1 MVTKKQTGFTIVELL
16 IVIVIIGILAA
27 ITIVAYNG
35 IQERARQQKIQ
46 TDLTA
51 IEKAIVATRISESNV
66 IGAITS
72 SYGTGGSCAGAGAGT
87 DLAALAKTHA
97 CWTRYAQTLD
107 ILSNKSGMNIRD
119 LVDPWG
125 RPYVID
131 ENEHEGGSTNCTD
144 DYIGAYAIPLNGWAR
159 MSGTNRNIPNYAQN
173 CL

>member
-1 MVTKKQTGFTIVELL
+1 
-16 IVIVIIGILAA
+16 
-27 ITIVAYNG
+27 
-35 IQERARQQKIQ
+35 
-46 TDLTA
+46 
-51 IEKAIVATRISESNV
+51 
-66 IGAITS
+66 
-72 SYGTGGSCAGAGAGT
+72 
-87 DLAALAKTHA
+87 
-97 CWTRYAQTLD
+97 
-107 ILSNKSGMNIRD
+107 MNIRD